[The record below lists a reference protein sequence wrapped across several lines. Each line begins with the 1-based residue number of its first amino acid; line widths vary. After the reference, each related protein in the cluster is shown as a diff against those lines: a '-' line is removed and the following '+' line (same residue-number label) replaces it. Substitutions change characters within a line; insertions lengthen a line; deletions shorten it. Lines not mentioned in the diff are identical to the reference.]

1 MSISTIRL
9 VLWALVGLAVVAVGG
24 LFAWT
29 TLRGPQVAA
38 LGDLLAPSDAIGGDF
53 ALVDQDGKPVTREA
67 LKGRPA
73 AMFFG
78 FTHCPDVCPTT
89 LAEAGQWLAA
99 LGPDAGKLQFV
110 FVSVDPER
118 DTPEALKQY
127 LSAFDE
133 RIRGLTGSQE
143 AVDRVIKAYRV
154 YARKVQSGSSY
165 VMDHTA
171 AVYLMNA
178 DQRFVGT
185 INYQEPTDKALAKL
199 RQLIGNG

>member
-1 MSISTIRL
+1 MSIRTIRL
-9 VLWALVGLAVVAVGG
+9 ALWAAVAVALVAAGG
-24 LFAWT
+24 LYAWT
-29 TLRGPQVAA
+29 TLRTPQIAA

-53 ALVDQDGKPVTREA
+53 ALVDQNGKAVTRNDLKGKPT
-67 LKGRPA
+67 

-89 LAEAGQWLAA
+89 LAEAGQWLGA
-99 LGPDAGKLQFV
+99 LGPDAAKLNVV

-133 RIRGLTGSQE
+133 RIRGLTGSPE
-143 AVDRVIKAYRV
+143 AVQGVVKAFRV
-154 YARKVQSGSSY
+154 YARKVQSGASY

-171 AVYLMNA
+171 AVYLMDA

-185 INYQEPTDKALAKL
+185 INYQEPTEKALGKL
-199 RQLIGNG
+199 KQLVSRS